1 MKRRLQLVSVDGEQ
15 GAHVEA
21 RVLGVRFFH
30 ERLAGEDVHRAVRQ
44 LVFDDLRICRL
55 VDDVIHHV
63 ACVIEAGLQRGD
75 LRARLGLHDAADVH
89 VFARVR
95 QVAHIVGVVA
105 FVLPHVVVGV
115 VLVVVGGGD
124 QLERHVHELVVRE
137 RHVVVGRGDLFLVCE
152 RAHHVV
158 ELAVVAQ
165 PHGVE
170 HEVAH
175 LAIRGEHQHD
185 IVVVLRPCARHDIVL
200 VLVKIGVARH
210 FVEDVGG
217 HHRGHDAVGGSGR
230 SEADGRKRF
239 VGIDLPCAIFGVGAE
254 QLRGDIVAVFDGIHV
269 LVDSRIA
276 VVQVLF
282 QACEVVAADAAEH
295 AGHHFRLADGAAC
308 RIAARAAFGFP
319 AAVRA
324 FVAWGTRGT
333 TLPAHAHGHE
343 ACHVESLVLDG
354 ERVLGERFLLD
365 IGDVAVHA
373 VRERENRSDADDADR
388 AREGGHE
395 GAALLREQ
403 VVPGKGQRCEET
415 HRCAANL
422 LLARADVFGRGV
434 EGVGVAADDAV
445 RQVDDARCVLFGK
458 LGVVRDHDD
467 EPIVRDFGQEVH
479 NLHAR
484 FGIERTGGLVGQ
496 ENLRVVDECSG
507 DCDALH
513 LPA

>member
-1 MKRRLQLVSVDGEQ
+1 MHLRLHGAYHLIHVAAHGGLQVGLNLLRELGLHLARVDDAWQRVAHELLCSFGCEVLVEAGSRLALLNLLAVVGEVVLLDRCHERRRRFLVDGRLAADLELRGIHLGRGGKVACGARQIERAHVDRERVGVDLKRRLQLVSVDGEQ

-137 RHVVVGRGDLFLVCE
+137 RHIVVGRGDLFLVCE

-269 LVDSRIA
+269 LVDPRIA
-276 VVQVLF
+276 VVQV
-282 QACEVVAADAAEH
+282 
-295 AGHHFRLADGAAC
+295 
-308 RIAARAAFGFP
+308 
-319 AAVRA
+319 
-324 FVAWGTRGT
+324 
-333 TLPAHAHGHE
+333 
-343 ACHVESLVLDG
+343 
-354 ERVLGERFLLD
+354 FL
-365 IGDVAVHA
+365 
-373 VRERENRSDADDADR
+373 
-388 AREGGHE
+388 
-395 GAALLREQ
+395 
-403 VVPGKGQRCEET
+403 
-415 HRCAANL
+415 
-422 LLARADVFGRGV
+422 
-434 EGVGVAADDAV
+434 
-445 RQVDDARCVLFGK
+445 
-458 LGVVRDHDD
+458 
-467 EPIVRDFGQEVH
+467 
-479 NLHAR
+479 
-484 FGIERTGGLVGQ
+484 
-496 ENLRVVDECSG
+496 
-507 DCDALH
+507 
-513 LPA
+513 